1 MKKGIIKK
9 IAAVLAVSTIAISM
23 IGCGSTS
30 STKKDGAA
38 SSTSS
43 LDAIKAKGKLVIG
56 TSADFPPYEFH
67 TNKDGKD
74 EIVGIDIDIAKEVA
88 KDLGVELEVKDMDFD
103 GLLVALQANKVDMV
117 FSGMTPKPE
126 RKENADFSD
135 IYYEV
140 TQTYIT
146 RKADADKIKSEDDL
160 KNLRIGVQKSSVQ
173 EDLAKDKFDAA
184 NIKSLTKVTDL
195 MLDLKNNKVDAV
207 LLESPIAEFNAKKND
222 DLAVSSINF
231 KDDEG
236 GYAIAMPKNSPELV
250 SSVNKTI
257 QRLKDEKK
265 IDDFAA
271 NAASLV
277 E

>member
-1 MKKGIIKK
+1 MKAGIVKK
-9 IAAVLAVSTIAISM
+9 LIAVVAISTIAISM
-23 IGCGSTS
+23 VGCGSNA
-30 STKKDGAA
+30 KKE
-38 SSTSS
+38 STSS
-43 LDAIKAKGKLVIG
+43 KTSALDTIKSKGKLVIG

-74 EIVGIDIDIAKEVA
+74 EIVGVDIDIAKEVA

-135 IYYEV
+135 IYCQV

-146 RKADADKIKSEDDL
+146 RKADVDKIKSEDDL
-160 KNLRIGVQKSSVQ
+160 KKLKIGVQKASVQ
-173 EDLAKDKFDAA
+173 EDLAKGKFDEG

-195 MLDLKNNKVDAV
+195 ILDLKNNKVDAV
-207 LLESPIAEFNAKKND
+207 LLELPIAEFNAKKND
-222 DLAVSSINF
+222 DLGVTSIKFN
-231 KDDEG
+231 DEEG

-257 QRLKDEKK
+257 QRLKDGKK
-265 IDDFAA
+265 IDEFSA

>member
-1 MKKGIIKK
+1 MKRGIIKK
-9 IAAVLAVSTIAISM
+9 VAAVLAVSTIAISM
-23 IGCGSTS
+23 IGCGST

-160 KNLRIGVQKSSVQ
+160 KKLRIGVQKSSVQ

-207 LLESPIAEFNAKKND
+207 LLELPIAQFNAKKND

-265 IDDFAA
+265 IDSFAA
-271 NAASLV
+271 DAASLI